1 MSNLI
6 IKKNDEITDELL
18 DKVLEFDRTIFP
30 NDENYSLPDD
40 YLRRMYK
47 NSRDGLFVLMENDS
61 IVGYANCIFLSDE
74 VKARYLKNKD
84 YLSLENIGFHIG
96 SNNMYLY
103 TLAMKEEYRDT
114 FAVKYLMKSFAEWL
128 KQEKEKGK
136 IINSCISEVVT
147 LDGLRTALTMGMIPQ
162 DIDDAGFGIYYSQDC
177 LDSYIEEMVEF
188 DYSKLKSNC
197 K

>member
-18 DKVLEFDRTIFP
+18 DKVLEFDRTIFSV
-30 NDENYSLPDD
+30 EGNYSFPDD
-40 YLRRMYK
+40 YLKRMYK
-47 NSRDGLFVLMENDS
+47 DSRDGIFVLMKND
-61 IVGYANCIFLSDE
+61 IIIGYANCIFLSDE

-96 SNNMYLY
+96 NNNIYFY
-103 TLAMKEEYRDT
+103 TLALKEEYRDT

-147 LDGLRTALTMGMIPQ
+147 LDGLRTALTMGMLPQ
-162 DIDDAGFGIYYSQDC
+162 DIDDAGFGIYYSPDC
-177 LDSYIEEMVEF
+177 LDSYIEKMVEI
-188 DYSKLKSNC
+188 DYSQLKINC